1 MKHLLAS
8 VSLAAMMIMA
18 APPALSPAMADVKQG
33 GEMTVTF
40 KDDLITLDPAIGYD
54 WKNWSVIKSVF
65 DGLMDYK
72 PGTTELVPDLAES
85 YSVSDDGLTYT
96 FKLRHGVKFHNGREM
111 TAADVKYSLERTCN
125 PATQSPGAGYYGAL
139 EGFDDFQAGKAKE
152 LSGVQTPDDY
162 TVSIKLSRP
171 DSTLLHLMALN
182 FSFVVPKEVVEAE
195 GPDFGHKPVGTG
207 AFKVTEWTSGQSI
220 VLERNKDYYK
230 QGEPH
235 LDKITFQIGQ
245 EPVVNLLRLQKGEI
259 DIPGDGIPPAKFT
272 EVMNDTKWNKLV
284 IVADQL
290 QTGYVTMNVNIKP
303 FDNVAVRQA
312 VNMAINKDRIV
323 QVINNRA
330 VPANQPLP
338 PSMPGYDKGFK
349 GYAYDVAGAKA
360 KMKEA
365 GLADGFE
372 TDLYVA
378 NTDPQPRIAQAI
390 QQDLAAIGIKANL
403 KNLDQ
408 GNVIAAGGKKDGAP
422 MIWSGG
428 MAWIADFPDPSNFY
442 TVILGCGG
450 AVEGG
455 WNWAWYCNKDLD
467 KRAEEA
473 NDMTNPADADK
484 RAAAWG
490 KIFTDLMADAPWA
503 PIFNEKAY
511 VIHSARIAGPEGIF
525 ADPIHIPVNYDAVY
539 ATDAQ

>member
-1 MKHLLAS
+1 MKRLLAS
-8 VSLAAMMIMA
+8 VSIAAMMIAA
-18 APPALSPAMADVKQG
+18 APAFAEVKQG

-85 YSVSDDGLTYT
+85 VDVSDDGLTYT
-96 FKLRHGVKFHNGREM
+96 FKLRQGVKFHNGRDM
-111 TAADVKYSLERTCN
+111 TAADVKYSLERACN

-139 EGFDDFQAGKAKE
+139 KGFDDFQAGKAKE
-152 LSGVQTPDDY
+152 LAGVQAVDDH
-162 TVSIKLSRP
+162 TVTIELSRP

-195 GPDFGHKPVGTG
+195 GQDFGHKPVGTG
-207 AFKVTEWTSGQSI
+207 AFKVAEWTSGQSI
-220 VLERNKDYYK
+220 VLERNADYFK
-230 QGEPH
+230 QGLPK

-259 DIPGDGIPPAKFT
+259 DIPGDGVPPAKFT
-272 EVMNDTKWNKLV
+272 EVMNDPKWKENV
-284 IVADQL
+284 IIAEQL

-323 QVINNRA
+323 QIINNRA

-338 PSMPGYDKGFK
+338 PAMPGYDKAFK
-349 GYAYDVAGAKA
+349 GYTYDVEGAKA
-360 KMKEA
+360 KLKEA
-365 GLADGFE
+365 GLEGGFE

-403 KNLDQ
+403 QNLDQ

-455 WNWAWYCNKDLD
+455 WNWAWYCNEDLD

-473 NDMTNPADADK
+473 NAMTNPADADK

-503 PIFNEKAY
+503 PVFNEKAY

-525 ADPIHIPVNYDAVY
+525 ADPIHIPVNYDEVY

>member
-1 MKHLLAS
+1 MKRLLAS
-8 VSLAAMMIMA
+8 VSIAAMMIA
-18 APPALSPAMADVKQG
+18 AVPAFADMKQG

-85 YSVSDDGLTYT
+85 VDVSDDGLTYT
-96 FKLRHGVKFHNGREM
+96 FKLRQGVKFHNGREM

-152 LSGVQTPDDY
+152 LSGVQTPDDH
-162 TVSIKLSRP
+162 TVTIKLSRP

-207 AFKVTEWTSGQSI
+207 GYKVAEWTSGQSI
-220 VLERNKDYYK
+220 VLERNVDYFK
-230 QGEPH
+230 QGRPY

-259 DIPGDGIPPAKFT
+259 DIPGDGVPPAKFT
-272 EVMNDTKWNKLV
+272 EVMNDPKWKENV
-284 IVADQL
+284 IIAEQL
-290 QTGYVTMNVNIKP
+290 HTGYVTMNVNIKP

-323 QVINNRA
+323 QIINNRA

-338 PSMPGYDKGFK
+338 PAMPGYDKGFK
-349 GYAYDVAGAKA
+349 GYTYDVEGAKA
-360 KMKEA
+360 KLKEA
-365 GLADGFE
+365 GIEGGFE
-372 TDLYVA
+372 TELFVA

-403 KNLDQ
+403 QNLDQ

-455 WNWAWYCNKDLD
+455 WNWAWYCNPDLD

-473 NDMTNPADADK
+473 NAMTNPADADK

-490 KIFTDLMADAPWA
+490 KIYTDLMADAPWA

-511 VIHSARIAGPEGIF
+511 VIHSARIAGPEGVF
-525 ADPIHIPVNYDAVY
+525 ADPIHIPVNYDEVY

>member
-8 VSLAAMMIMA
+8 VSIAAMMIAA
-18 APPALSPAMADVKQG
+18 APAFADMKQG

-40 KDDLITLDPAIGYD
+40 KDDLVTLDPAIGYD

-85 YSVSDDGLTYT
+85 VDVSDDGLTYT
-96 FKLRHGVKFHNGREM
+96 FKLRQGVKFHNGREM
-111 TAADVKYSLERTCN
+111 TAADVKYSLERTCS

-139 EGFDDFQAGKAKE
+139 KGFDDFQAGKATE
-152 LSGVQTPDDY
+152 LAGVQAVDDH
-162 TVSIKLSRP
+162 TVKIELIRP

-195 GPDFGHKPVGTG
+195 GQDFGHKPVGTG
-207 AFKVTEWTSGQSI
+207 GYKVAEWTSGQSI
-220 VLERNKDYYK
+220 VLERNTDYFKAGRPY
-230 QGEPH
+230 

-259 DIPGDGIPPAKFT
+259 DIPGDGVPPAKFT
-272 EVMNDTKWNKLV
+272 EVMNDPKWKENV
-284 IVADQL
+284 IVAEQL
-290 QTGYVTMNVNIKP
+290 HTGYVTMNVNIKP

-312 VNMAINKDRIV
+312 VNMAINKERVV
-323 QVINNRA
+323 QIINNRA

-338 PSMPGYDKGFK
+338 PAMPGYDKAFK
-349 GYAYDVAGAKA
+349 GYTYDVEGAKA
-360 KMKEA
+360 KLKEA
-365 GLADGFE
+365 GLEGGFE

-390 QQDLAAIGIKANL
+390 QQDLSAIGIKANL

-442 TVILGCGG
+442 TVILGCAG

-455 WNWAWYCNKDLD
+455 WNWAWYCNPDLD

-473 NDMTNPADADK
+473 NAMTDPAKAGE

-503 PIFNEKAY
+503 PVFNEKAY
-511 VIHSARIAGPEGIF
+511 VIHSARIAGPEGVF
-525 ADPIHIPVNYDAVY
+525 ADPIHIPVNYDEVY
-539 ATDAQ
+539 ATDVQ

>member
-1 MKHLLAS
+1 MKRLLAS
-8 VSLAAMMIMA
+8 VSIAAMMIAA
-18 APPALSPAMADVKQG
+18 APAFAEVKQG

-85 YSVSDDGLTYT
+85 VEVSDDGLTYT
-96 FKLRHGVKFHNGREM
+96 FKLRQGVKFHNGREM
-111 TAADVKYSLERTCN
+111 TAADVKYSLERACN

-139 EGFDDFQAGKAKE
+139 KGFDDFQAGKAKE
-152 LSGVQTPDDY
+152 LAGVQAVDDH
-162 TVSIKLSRP
+162 TVKVELSRP

-182 FSFVVPKEVVEAE
+182 FSFVVPKEVVDAE

-207 AFKVTEWTSGQSI
+207 AYKVAEWTSGQSI
-220 VLERNKDYYK
+220 VLERNADYFK
-230 QGEPH
+230 QGLPK

-259 DIPGDGIPPAKFT
+259 DIPGDGVPPAKFT
-272 EVMNDTKWNKLV
+272 EVMNDPKWKENV
-284 IVADQL
+284 IVAEQL

-323 QVINNRA
+323 QIINNRA

-338 PSMPGYDKGFK
+338 PAMPGYDKSFK
-349 GYAYDVAGAKA
+349 GYTYDVEGAKA
-360 KMKEA
+360 KLKEA
-365 GLADGFE
+365 GLEGGFE

-403 KNLDQ
+403 QNLDQ

-455 WNWAWYCNKDLD
+455 WNWAWYCNEDLD

-473 NDMTNPADADK
+473 NAMTNPADADK

-503 PIFNEKAY
+503 PVFNEKAY

-525 ADPIHIPVNYDAVY
+525 ADPIHIPVNYDEVY

>member
-1 MKHLLAS
+1 MKRLLAS
-8 VSLAAMMIMA
+8 VSMAAMMIA
-18 APPALSPAMADVKQG
+18 AIPAFTPAFAQAKQG
-33 GEMTVTF
+33 GEMIVTF

-85 YSVSDDGLTYT
+85 YQVSDDGLTYT
-96 FKLRHGVKFHNGREM
+96 FTLRKGVKFHNGREM

-125 PATQSPGAGYYGAL
+125 PATQSPGAGYYGVL
-139 EGFDDFQAGKAKE
+139 KGFDDFQAGKASE
-152 LSGVQTPDDY
+152 LAGVQAVDDY
-162 TVSIKLSRP
+162 TVRIELSRP
-171 DSTLLHLMALN
+171 DATLLHLMALN

-207 AFKVTEWTSGQSI
+207 AFKVAEWTSGQSI
-220 VLERNKDYYK
+220 VLERHTEYFKEGLPK
-230 QGEPH
+230 

-272 EVMNDTKWNKLV
+272 EVMNDPTWKEQV

-323 QVINNRA
+323 QIINNRA

-338 PSMPGYDKGFK
+338 PAMPGYDKSFK
-349 GYAYDVAGAKA
+349 GYPYDVEGAKA
-360 KMKEA
+360 KLKEA
-365 GLADGFE
+365 GLEGGFE

-403 KNLDQ
+403 RSLDQ

-455 WNWAWYCNKDLD
+455 WNWAWYCNEELD

-473 NDMTNPADADK
+473 NAMTSPADAEK

-490 KIFTDLMADAPWA
+490 KIFTDIMADAPWA

-511 VIHSARIAGPEGIF
+511 VIHSARITGPEGIF
-525 ADPIHIPVNYDAVY
+525 ADPIHIPVNYDEVY

>member
-1 MKHLLAS
+1 MKRLLAS
-8 VSLAAMMIMA
+8 VSIAAMMIA
-18 APPALSPAMADVKQG
+18 ATPAFADMKQG

-40 KDDLITLDPAIGYD
+40 KDDLVTLDPAIGYD

-85 YSVSDDGLTYT
+85 VDVSDDGLTYT
-96 FKLRHGVKFHNGREM
+96 FKLRQGVKFHNGREM

-152 LSGVQTPDDY
+152 LSGVQSPDDH
-162 TVSIKLSRP
+162 TVTIKLSRP

-207 AFKVTEWTSGQSI
+207 GYKVAEWTSGQSI
-220 VLERNKDYYK
+220 VLERNTDYFKAGRPY
-230 QGEPH
+230 

-259 DIPGDGIPPAKFT
+259 DIPGDGVPPAKFT
-272 EVMNDTKWNKLV
+272 EVMNDPKWKENV
-284 IVADQL
+284 IVAEQL
-290 QTGYVTMNVNIKP
+290 HTGYVTMNVNIKP

-312 VNMAINKDRIV
+312 VNMAINKERIV
-323 QVINNRA
+323 QIINNRA

-338 PSMPGYDKGFK
+338 PAMPGYDKSFK
-349 GYAYDVAGAKA
+349 GYTYDVEGAKA
-360 KMKEA
+360 KLKEA
-365 GLADGFE
+365 GLEGGFE

-378 NTDPQPRIAQAI
+378 NTDPQPRIAQAV

-455 WNWAWYCNKDLD
+455 WNWAWYCNPDLD

-473 NDMTNPADADK
+473 NAMTNPADAEK
-484 RAAAWG
+484 RDVAWG

-503 PIFNEKAY
+503 PVFNEKAY
-511 VIHSARIAGPEGIF
+511 VIHSARIAGPEGVF
-525 ADPIHIPVNYDAVY
+525 ADPIHIPVNYDEVY